1 MDLSVA
7 TELKNSTSIIP
18 IDGHFKLYAGPG
30 AGKTTFLTN
39 HIKRILHQSSKLGK
53 AKKSLALLIQILLL
67 ILLLIS
73 SKIPLNH

>member
-30 AGKTTFLTN
+30 AGKTTFN
-39 HIKRILHQSSKLGK
+39 QSY
-53 AKKSLALLIQILLL
+53 
-67 ILLLIS
+67 
-73 SKIPLNH
+73 